1 MQKRFAFHT
10 FAKWTNDN
18 QYDWAAAALCAH
30 LWNHILKGEPG
41 YTNSSMIYFYI
52 DSKYELERKNR
63 TTQTIQ
69 SVTQDSLDTK
79 CTSDVL
85 SHALQ

>member
-1 MQKRFAFHT
+1 
-10 FAKWTNDN
+10 
-18 QYDWAAAALCAH
+18 
-30 LWNHILKGEPG
+30 
-41 YTNSSMIYFYI
+41 MIYFYI